1 MRPSPRFAVTLA
13 ALTSVAAAL
22 AAAPAHAEPPPA
34 AALTC
39 ETGPHSG
46 TYDGEAETVT
56 EMVCVEL
63 RHAGARGHHVISVS
77 KLGSATFLSVTDATG
92 DARRLQIAGLEEV
105 PVAAPR
111 IATAVTHKTTTEATQ
126 QVDNI
131 VDDDQRVLKR
141 QKGEMFGGLGL
152 AGMHVGGT
160 SMLPAVNLRGAYETT
175 SFAAV
180 GDLRYAFATDNSDVT
195 VFTLG
200 LGGRYFFGKNDVA
213 PYLGAGLSYTN
224 QTLGKSSGRYDG
236 GWYGKND
243 GVGGYAEIGL
253 EALRTHK
260 SRLAFDLRGD
270 VPFYGLKLERSSS
283 PSGRQEVT
291 QRKTIY
297 SVPVSFALAYS
308 YRGL

>member
-1 MRPSPRFAVTLA
+1 MRPSPRFAVTLTA
-13 ALTSVAAAL
+13 VTSVAALL
-22 AAAPAHAEPPPA
+22 AAAPARAEAPTAPPVS
-34 AALTC
+34 C

-63 RHAGARGHHVISVS
+63 RHASAHGPHVVSVS

-92 DARRLQIAGLEEV
+92 DTRRLQIAGLEEV

-111 IATAVTHKTTTEATQ
+111 IATAVTQKTTTSATQ

-131 VDDDQRVLKR
+131 VDEDQRVLKR
-141 QKGEMFGGLGL
+141 QKGEMLVGLGL
-152 AGMHVGGT
+152 AGLHAGSASV
-160 SMLPAVNLRGAYETT
+160 LPAVNLRGAYETT
-175 SFAAV
+175 SFAVV
-180 GDLRYAFATDNSDVT
+180 GDLRYAFATQNSDAT
-195 VFTLG
+195 VLTLG

-224 QTLGKSSGRYDG
+224 QNIGTNSSRYDG
-236 GWYGKND
+236 NWFGSND
-243 GVGGYAEIGL
+243 GVGGYAEAGI

-270 VPFYGLKLERSSS
+270 VPFYGLKLERFTTTSST
-283 PSGRQEVT
+283 QELT
-291 QRKTIY
+291 QKKTIY

-308 YRGL
+308 YRGI